1 MSDDPLSSSKRV
13 LEPQE
18 RVSEVLFGL
27 IMVLTFT
34 GSLSVA
40 EAGRDDIRTMLIGA
54 VGCNIAWGIIDGI
67 LYMMG
72 SLAEKGRNLITL
84 RALRKATDPQ
94 KAQRLVASALPP
106 LVASVLQPGELDSIS
121 LRLQQLPEPPSVA
134 RLGKTD
140 WLGALAVFLIVFLS
154 TFPVAIPFIFMD
166 HAARAMRFSNA
177 IAIVMLFIAGMA
189 YGRAVGRSPWRFGIS
204 MVILG
209 GVLVVLTIALGG

>member
-1 MSDDPLSSSKRV
+1 
-13 LEPQE
+13 
-18 RVSEVLFGL
+18 
-27 IMVLTFT
+27 
-34 GSLSVA
+34 
-40 EAGRDDIRTMLIGA
+40 
-54 VGCNIAWGIIDGI
+54 
-67 LYMMG
+67 MMG

-121 LRLQQLPEPPSVA
+121 QRLQQLPEPPSVA

-166 HAARAMRFSNA
+166 HATHAMRFSNA
-177 IAIVMLFIAGMA
+177 IAIVMLFMAGMA

-209 GVLVVLTIALGG
+209 GVLVALTIALGG